1 MDFFEEGRDVVAPE
15 IPPKPSAAGSRKEAE
30 QRSEQSLA
38 FLGRREGYGA
48 CFDDKQE
55 KALPLF
61 RRPGGHICPQCGQ
74 NGDSPLTLFRCG
86 ETGIDADSR
95 KSRKTRAFS
104 DAIHE
109 KGPIHANGKQ

>member
-1 MDFFEEGRDVVAPE
+1 MSSLQRFRRSPAQRVR
-15 IPPKPSAAGSRKEAE
+15 RKEEE
-30 QRSEQSLA
+30 QRSEPSSA
-38 FLGRREGYGA
+38 FSGRREGYGA

-61 RRPGGHICPQCGQ
+61 QRPGGHICPQCGQ

-95 KSRKTRAFS
+95 KS
-104 DAIHE
+104 
-109 KGPIHANGKQ
+109 P

>member
-1 MDFFEEGRDVVAPE
+1 MRPLPAPCGILLVRLE
-15 IPPKPSAAGSRKEAE
+15 TCPQRFRQSPAQRVRRKEE
-30 QRSEQSLA
+30 ERTIFGS
-38 FLGRREGYGA
+38 FGPKEGYGA

-61 RRPGGHICPQCGQ
+61 QRPGGHICPQCGQ

-95 KSRKTRAFS
+95 KS
-104 DAIHE
+104 
-109 KGPIHANGKQ
+109 P